1 MIKFLPLLISLV
13 LLSSCSKVD
22 TINLQKHKFS
32 SNPVRIVWIQI
43 AGLSEELLA
52 IQRFSRPA
60 VEIGGPF
67 EESTCMGKMWNYN
80 LYSLRP
86 DASSGFL
93 SQIFG
98 VKNINKTCSDYE
110 NVPMWEHFKKIGFQ
124 VGILENAVSDKD
136 SLVNSWKCSSEKTHI
151 DKNATLWRMSDT
163 SNSKASR
170 FHFQEQL
177 EFGDGKVYYDK
188 SCKAGICYAN
198 LKNNATAI
206 YKKFKKQTVRSLFVI
221 RDFSLKNTI
230 MRRDVESLRSKLS
243 EIERLYSFFLNEQ
256 KKDSKLLVVVSGSGT
271 RNIELP
277 KTGKQWE
284 SFDSKGKFLL
294 YKRNSLM
301 SPVFAK
307 GPHSENF
314 CGIYEESD
322 VFRRFLWS
330 PSERKTPLD
339 MLGL

>member
-1 MIKFLPLLISLV
+1 MIKFLSVLLLLI
-13 LLSSCSKVD
+13 LLSSCSKVE
-22 TINLQKHKFS
+22 TINLKKHSFN
-32 SNPVRIVWIQI
+32 SNPSRIVWIQV
-43 AGLSEELLA
+43 AGLTEELLA

-86 DASSGFL
+86 DAGAGFL

-98 VKNINKTCSDYE
+98 IKNIKRSCEDFE
-110 NVPMWEHFKKIGFQ
+110 NLPMWEHFKKIGFQ
-124 VGILENAVSDKD
+124 VGVLENAVSDKD
-136 SLVNSWKCSSEKTHI
+136 SLVNSWKCSNEDTHI
-151 DKNATLWRMSDT
+151 DKGATLWRMSGT
-163 SNSKASR
+163 SNSKAKR
-170 FHFQEQL
+170 FHFQENI
-177 EFGDGKVYYDK
+177 EHNDGEVFYDK
-188 SCKAGICYAN
+188 SCKAGICYAS
-198 LKNNATAI
+198 LRNNATEI

-221 RDFSLKNTI
+221 RDFSLKDTI
-230 MRRDVESLRSKLS
+230 IRKDVESLREKLS

-256 KKDSKLLVVVSGSGT
+256 AKDSKLLVVVSGSGA

-284 SFDSKGKFLL
+284 GFDSKGKFLL

-314 CGIYEESD
+314 CGLYEESD
-322 VFRRFLWS
+322 VFRRFLWT
-330 PSERKTPLD
+330 PTERKTPLD
-339 MLGL
+339 MLGF